1 MASSLFSPKDLFFF
15 TCFLSVYCLP
25 CLLFTVFVLFSASCV
40 LSTSTLTHTA
50 YAQFCT
56 EQLNNFM
63 NFEFSNF
70 SNFLNFEFSEL
81 SKFFEFSSFRFFFY
95 RLHQRHPWY
104 AEQVSFVLVN
114 TDNNKYLTKEELME
128 ASKVS
133 EDISILNFSPRQLE
147 NLVDGLM
154 GIGDKNGD
162 RKITFDE
169 YVHMSHDVFVNNF
182 APKNLKRV
190 MRL

>member
-1 MASSLFSPKDLFFF
+1 
-15 TCFLSVYCLP
+15 
-25 CLLFTVFVLFSASCV
+25 
-40 LSTSTLTHTA
+40 
-50 YAQFCT
+50 
-56 EQLNNFM
+56 M
-63 NFEFSNF
+63 NFS
-70 SNFLNFEFSEL
+70 NFEFSEL
-81 SKFFEFSSFRFFFY
+81 SKFFEFSSFRFFY

>member
-1 MASSLFSPKDLFFF
+1 
-15 TCFLSVYCLP
+15 
-25 CLLFTVFVLFSASCV
+25 
-40 LSTSTLTHTA
+40 
-50 YAQFCT
+50 
-56 EQLNNFM
+56 M
-63 NFEFSNF
+63 NFQIFRIFRILNFLNFPNF
-70 SNFLNFEFSEL
+70 SNFQVFD
-81 SKFFEFSSFRFFFY
+81 FFY